1 MAPITLL
8 TALPIFSTAEQ
19 HAEFQSRTPAS
30 GDFTHDPVLHHLEK
44 GARITLEPSVDGFDA
59 VTMSQLDVYVTE
71 GAVSFFEPSS
81 SRGFSVPYPTISLHA
96 ISRQPILADPSA
108 SAAHPQP
115 SVSSNGHGDAAATTT
130 ERPCVYCQLD
140 ENEGADYD
148 NLPEDELAETRE
160 LCIFHT
166 DSAAVSIIYAAM
178 SKCASLHP
186 SSDPSSGGP
195 LGLGESGS
203 TEPDWDELM
212 RQANANS
219 SSGAGG
225 ENDDATADADEGND
239 LTEAGRVRVDYA
251 TPSARFN
258 PY

>member
-1 MAPITLL
+1 MSAICFDTGCVRKR
-8 TALPIFSTAEQ
+8 ALARSLKHFSHPCT
-19 HAEFQSRTPAS
+19 F
-30 GDFTHDPVLHHLEK
+30 
-44 GARITLEPSVDGFDA
+44 A
-59 VTMSQLDVYVTE
+59 VNT
-71 GAVSFFEPSS
+71 
-81 SRGFSVPYPTISLHA
+81 
-96 ISRQPILADPSA
+96 
-108 SAAHPQP
+108 
-115 SVSSNGHGDAAATTT
+115 
-130 ERPCVYCQLD
+130 
-140 ENEGADYD
+140 
-148 NLPEDELAETRE
+148 
-160 LCIFHT
+160 
-166 DSAAVSIIYAAM
+166 IYAAM

-219 SSGAGG
+219 GSGAGG
-225 ENDDATADADEGND
+225 ENDDATADADEGDD

>member
-1 MAPITLL
+1 M
-8 TALPIFSTAEQ
+8 
-19 HAEFQSRTPAS
+19 
-30 GDFTHDPVLHHLEK
+30 
-44 GARITLEPSVDGFDA
+44 
-59 VTMSQLDVYVTE
+59 
-71 GAVSFFEPSS
+71 SFFEPSTA
-81 SRGFSVPYPTISLHA
+81 RGFSVPYPTISLHA
-96 ISRQPILADPSA
+96 IRQPILADPSA
-108 SAAHPQP
+108 SAAHPQA
-115 SVSSNGHGDAAATTT
+115 SLGSSNGNGGAAATTT

-160 LCIFHT
+160 LCIFPT
-166 DSAAVSIIYAAM
+166 DSAAGEGRHAGMDSMQEYALGRSLRWSSCPCALAVNTIYAAM

-186 SSDPSSGGP
+186 SSDPSSGGA
-195 LGLGESGS
+195 LGLGESES

-219 SSGAGG
+219 SGAGG
-225 ENDDATADADEGND
+225 ENDNATDDGERND